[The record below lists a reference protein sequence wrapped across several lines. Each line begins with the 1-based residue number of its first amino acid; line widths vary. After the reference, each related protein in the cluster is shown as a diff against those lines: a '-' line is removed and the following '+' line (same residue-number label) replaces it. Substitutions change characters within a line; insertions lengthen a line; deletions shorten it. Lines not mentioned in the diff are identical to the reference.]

1 MLSCV
6 HAFTRS
12 RVHADRIP
20 RAVSKPS
27 ATLAAATATF
37 PSANLSGTS
46 LLHSRPRRPTD
57 RQTELIATT
66 PYLCICF
73 LRENPRAVLSSY
85 RRKASTRQSAECTI
99 RLLARADSCDIST
112 AKRSSPDSSPTMSFL
127 PSFRSLP
134 LTTRL
139 PRAGSSANTPLASS
153 GVRSLS
159 STSLRLRAPVPSS
172 PLTPPRSA
180 GSHGSAAS
188 GALGSGSGS
197 SSSAKR
203 PTPTMV
209 WYREIVPGT

>member
-1 MLSCV
+1 M
-6 HAFTRS
+6 HASMRLRF
-12 RVHADRIP
+12 P
-20 RAVSKPS
+20 
-27 ATLAAATATF
+27 ATLVTASPLPLCPR
-37 PSANLSGTS
+37 PSRDVIIAFI
-46 LLHSRPRRPTD
+46 HSRPRRPTD
-57 RQTELIATT
+57 QPTELIATT

-73 LRENPRAVLSSY
+73 LRRHPRAVLVSTE
-85 RRKASTRQSAECTI
+85 ASTRQPVECAI
-99 RLLARADSCDIST
+99 RLPTRADSRDISP
-112 AKRSSPDSSPTMSFL
+112 AKTPADSSPAMSFL

-139 PRAGSSANTPLASS
+139 PRAGSSAGTPFAAT
-153 GVRSLS
+153 GIRSLS

-180 GSHGSAAS
+180 GSHGSATP
-188 GALGSGSGS
+188 GTTGSGSG